1 MPHLVLPI
9 FALDVAARQR
19 RMRGRHGL
27 FEDHADDHLTVA
39 IHLVEHARAHALA
52 VEKTTDR
59 GLELY
64 DEEIHG
70 LDLWLNIRAVSRHGG
85 L

>member
-1 MPHLVLPI
+1 MARLVLPI
-9 FALDVAARQR
+9 FALDVGAWQR
-19 RMRGRHGL
+19 RMRRRDWL
-27 FEDHADDHLTVA
+27 LEDHADDHLTVA
-39 IHLVEHARAHALA
+39 IHLVEHARAHAFA

-70 LDLWLNIRAVSRHGG
+70 RDL
-85 L
+85 